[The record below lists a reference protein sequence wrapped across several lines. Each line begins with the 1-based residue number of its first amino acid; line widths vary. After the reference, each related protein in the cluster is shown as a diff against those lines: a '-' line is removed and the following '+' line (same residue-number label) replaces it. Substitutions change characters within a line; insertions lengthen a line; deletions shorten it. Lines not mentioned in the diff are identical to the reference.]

1 MPDLAQLLSDATSAG
16 WIEWVRC
23 EADERAVL
31 DGCWFD
37 IAAAERVRTFF
48 RKFLRHSKGQWAHQ
62 PFELLDWQWQQI
74 VAPLIGWKRADG
86 TRRFR
91 RGYIEVPKKNGK
103 STLFSGLSLYLL
115 AGDGEQGAEV
125 YSAAVD
131 RDQASIVYNEAANMV
146 EASPALASRLGVV
159 RSTKRITF
167 LKTRSFYKALSADV
181 PAKEGLNA
189 HAVLIDE
196 LHAQR
201 TRELW
206 DTLRYAGA
214 SREQPLHLSVTT
226 AGFDRLSICWEQH
239 EYAEHV
245 LSGLI
250 QDSAFFAFIAAAA
263 QDDDWTDPSVWQK
276 ANPSFDITLSADQF
290 AEDCKE
296 AQQSPAKENSFRRY
310 RLNQWT
316 EQDVRW
322 LSMEK
327 WDACAGTLPDWSGKM
342 CWAGLD
348 LSSTQDITALVLVFR
363 DENHYYALAY
373 FWVPEDRARQRAK
386 RDRVPYDQWI
396 NDGLIEAT
404 PGAVIDYERI
414 RAKINELGKQYN
426 ILEIAIDRW
435 NATQLAT
442 QLTDDGF
449 EVVAFGQ
456 GYASMNWPTK
466 KLEEVV
472 LAARLSHGANPVLR
486 WMAGNV
492 SIETDAADN
501 WKPSKKKSRER
512 IDGIVALIMAL
523 DRASRQEEFTSV
535 YDKRGPLFI
544 TVSDEWVEAGT

>member
-1 MPDLAQLLSDATSAG
+1 MPDLAQLLCDATSAG
-16 WIEWVRC
+16 WIEWVRS

-31 DGCWFD
+31 NGCWFD

-48 RKFLRHSKGQWAHQ
+48 RKFLRHSKGQWARQ

-74 VAPLIGWKRADG
+74 VAPLFGWKRADG

-196 LHAQR
+196 LHAQK

-239 EYAEHV
+239 EYASHV

-250 QDSAFFAFIAAAA
+250 HDSAFFAFISAAA
-263 QDDDWTDPSVWQK
+263 QDDDWTNSEVWQA
-276 ANPSFDITLSADQF
+276 ANPSFGITLSADQF
-290 AEDCKE
+290 AEDCRE
-296 AQQSPAKENSFRRY
+296 AQESPAKENSFRRY

-322 LSMEK
+322 LNMEK
-327 WDACAGTLPDWSGKM
+327 WDACAAIPIGLEGRD
-342 CWAGLD
+342 CYAGLD
-348 LSSTQDITALVLVFR
+348 LSSTTDITALALVFPGDDR
-363 DENHYYALAY
+363 YDVLCY
-373 FWVPEDRARQRAK
+373 FWVPEEGARQRER
-386 RDRVPYDQWI
+386 RDHVPYTQWI
-396 NDGLIEAT
+396 RQKHIEAT
-404 PGAVIDYERI
+404 PGEVVDYDVIRK
-414 RAKINELGKQYN
+414 RINELGKQFN
-426 ILEIAIDRW
+426 ICEICIDRW

-442 QLTDDGF
+442 QLGQDAF
-449 EVVAFGQ
+449 QIVAFGQ
-456 GYASMNWPTK
+456 GYASMSAPTK
-466 KLEEVV
+466 KLEELV
-472 LAARLSHGANPVLR
+472 LSGRIAHGGNPVLR
-486 WMAGNV
+486 WMASNV
-492 SIETDAADN
+492 SLEKDAADN
-501 WKPSKKKSRER
+501 WKPSKKKSIER
-512 IDGIVALIMAL
+512 IDGIVAMIMGI
-523 DRASRQEEFTSV
+523 DRATTKHETQWSV
-535 YDKRGPLFI
+535 YDREGRGFLRL
-544 TVSDEWVEAGT
+544 

>member
-1 MPDLAQLLSDATSAG
+1 LAQLLTDAETAG
-16 WIEWVRC
+16 WIDWVRS

-31 DGCWFD
+31 EGCWFD
-37 IAAAERVRTFF
+37 LAAAERVRTFF
-48 RKFLRHSKGQWAHQ
+48 TKFLRHSKGQWAGKA
-62 PFELLDWQWQQI
+62 FELLDWQWDRI
-74 VAPLIGWKRADG
+74 VARLFGWKRADG

-103 STLFSGLSLYLL
+103 STLFSVLSLYLL
-115 AGDGEQGAEV
+115 CGDGEAGAEV

-146 EASPALASRLGVV
+146 EASPALSGRLSVV
-159 RSTKRITF
+159 RSTKRIAF
-167 LKTRSFYKALSADV
+167 HRTRSFYKALSADV

-196 LHAQR
+196 LHAQK

-214 SREQPLHLSVTT
+214 SRRQPLHLSVTT

-239 EYAEHV
+239 EYARQV
-245 LSGLI
+245 LDGTI
-250 QDSAFFAFIAAAA
+250 HDSAFFAFICAAAPE
-263 QDDDWTDPSVWQK
+263 DDWTDPEVWK
-276 ANPSFDITLSADQF
+276 AANPSFGITLSADQF

-296 AQQSPAKENSFRRY
+296 AQESPAKENSFRRY

-322 LSMEK
+322 LSIEK
-327 WDACAGTLPDWSGKM
+327 WDACDGVPADLDGRTCYG
-342 CWAGLD
+342 GLD
-348 LSSTQDITALVLVFR
+348 LSSTTDVTALALVFPNENGPFDVLV
-363 DENHYYALAY
+363 Y
-373 FWVPEDRARQRAK
+373 FWVPEEGAK
-386 RDRVPYDQWI
+386 RRERRDRVPYGQWI
-396 NDGLIEAT
+396 REGFIEAT
-404 PGAVIDYERI
+404 PGEAIDYDRI
-414 RAKINELGKQYN
+414 RNQVKELGERYRIQS
-426 ILEIAIDRW
+426 IAIDRW

-442 QLTDDGF
+442 QLHSDGF
-449 EVVAFGQ
+449 EMVAFGQ
-456 GYASMNWPTK
+456 GFASMNWPTK

-472 LAARLSHGANPVLR
+472 LSGRLRHGGNPVLR

-523 DRASRQEEFTSV
+523 ERATMDEAV
-535 YDKRGPLFI
+535 VGPLFMWRPEDGV
-544 TVSDEWVEAGT
+544 TV